1 MRYTIVTRDGFSTT
15 PVERPANLPLHV
27 VIFHFLKR
35 PLHER
40 LLVLTELELLD
51 TLHLKSGE
59 DDLDLMYYAFFTTI
73 HFFSSKW

>member
-1 MRYTIVTRDGFSTT
+1 
-15 PVERPANLPLHV
+15 
-27 VIFHFLKR
+27 
-35 PLHER
+35 
-40 LLVLTELELLD
+40 VLTELELLD